1 MQISKEGEKFLIDT
15 KVYLITK
22 GIKEEDVD
30 AFLEDAELHLIE
42 GEKEGKTVSDIFGD
56 SPKEYA
62 EELAKEMEKD
72 KGGSIKSILAMII
85 GIGGYWL
92 LSNILFENP
101 NHEFTLTNVQLIGYP
116 IVLMITIVGTIFAFK
131 ISSFKSKIIEFSII
145 YIAALLPILLLVL
158 LMFMNKWYGTPVLQ
172 LTTMQSYI
180 LAGVILLV
188 LLIGEAYILGW
199 IGILAVIVPLF
210 IMFVFKGLGEKNPY
224 WGMLESLL
232 LYGSLYVLMRWSF
245 KNEEKK
251 IVS

>member
-1 MQISKEGEKFLIDT
+1 MKISKEGEKFLIDT

-30 AFLEDAELHLIE
+30 AFLEDAEFHLIE

-72 KGGSIKSILAMII
+72 KGGSIKSILGMII

-92 LSNILFENP
+92 LTNILFGSP

-131 ISSFKSKIIEFSII
+131 MSSLKSKIKEFSII
-145 YIAALLPILLLVL
+145 YVAALLPILLLVL

-180 LAGVILLV
+180 LAGIVLLV

-199 IGILAVIVPLF
+199 IGILAVIVPLL
-210 IMFVFKGLGEKNPY
+210 IMFVFKELGKQNPY
-224 WGMLESLL
+224 WGMLEPLL
-232 LYGSLYVLMRWSF
+232 LYGSLYVLMRWSM

-251 IVS
+251 TVS

>member
-1 MQISKEGEKFLIDT
+1 MKISKEGEKFLIDT

-72 KGGSIKSILAMII
+72 KSGSIKSVLGMII

-92 LSNILFENP
+92 LTNILFGNS
-101 NHEFTLTNVQLIGYP
+101 NQQFTLTNVQVIGYP
-116 IVLMITIVGTIFAFK
+116 IVLIITIIGTVFAFRM
-131 ISSFKSKIIEFSII
+131 SSFKSKLVEFGII
-145 YIAALLPILLLVL
+145 YVIVMIPILLLVL

-172 LTTMQSYI
+172 LTTIQSYI

-199 IGILAVIVPLF
+199 IGILTVIVPLF
-210 IMFVFKGLGEKNPY
+210 IMFVFKELGKNNPY
-224 WGMLESLL
+224 WGMLEPLL
-232 LYGSLYVLMRWSF
+232 LYGSLYVLMRWSL
-245 KNEEKK
+245 KIEEKK
-251 IVS
+251 TVS

>member
-1 MQISKEGEKFLIDT
+1 MQVSKEGEKFLIDT

-42 GEKEGKTVSDIFGD
+42 GEKKGKTVSDIFGD

-62 EELAKEMEKD
+62 EELANEMEKD
-72 KGGSIKSILAMII
+72 KGGSIKTILGMII

-92 LSNILFENP
+92 LTNILFESP

-116 IVLMITIVGTIFAFK
+116 IVLMITIVAIIFAFK
-131 ISSFKSKIIEFSII
+131 MSSFKSKIKEFSII
-145 YIAALLPILLLVL
+145 YVAALLPILLLVL

-180 LAGVILLV
+180 LAGIVLLV
-188 LLIGEAYILGW
+188 LLIGEAFILGW
-199 IGILAVIVPLF
+199 IGILAVIVPLL
-210 IMFVFKGLGEKNPY
+210 IMFVFKELGKQNPY
-224 WGMLESLL
+224 WGILEPLL
-232 LYGSLYVLMRWSF
+232 LYGSLYVLMRWSL

-251 IVS
+251 TVS

>member
-22 GIKEEDVD
+22 GMKEEDVD

-42 GEKEGKTVSDIFGD
+42 GEKDGKTVKDIFGD

-62 EELAKEMEKD
+62 EELAKEMEKY

-92 LSNILFENP
+92 LTNILFENP

-131 ISSFKSKIIEFSII
+131 MSSFKSKVKEFSII
-145 YIAALLPILLLVL
+145 YVASLLPILLLVL

-251 IVS
+251 TVS

>member
-22 GIKEEDVD
+22 GMKEEDVD

-42 GEKEGKTVSDIFGD
+42 GEKEGKTVKDIFGD

-92 LSNILFENP
+92 LTNILFENP

-131 ISSFKSKIIEFSII
+131 MSSFKSKIKEFSII
-145 YIAALLPILLLVL
+145 YVASLLPILLLVL

-180 LAGVILLV
+180 LAGIVLLV

-199 IGILAVIVPLF
+199 IGILAVIVPLV
-210 IMFVFKGLGEKNPY
+210 IMFLFKALGEKNPY
-224 WGMLESLL
+224 WGMLESVL
-232 LYGSLYVLMRWSF
+232 LYGSLYVLMRWSL

-251 IVS
+251 TVS

>member
-1 MQISKEGEKFLIDT
+1 MKISKEGEKFLIDT

-30 AFLEDAELHLIE
+30 AFLEDAEFHLIE

-56 SPKEYA
+56 LPKEYA

-72 KGGSIKSILAMII
+72 KGGSIKSILGMII

-92 LSNILFENP
+92 LTNILFGSP

-131 ISSFKSKIIEFSII
+131 MSSFKSKIKEFSII
-145 YIAALLPILLLVL
+145 YVAALLPILLLVL

-180 LAGVILLV
+180 LAGIVLLV

-199 IGILAVIVPLF
+199 IGILAVIVPLL
-210 IMFVFKGLGEKNPY
+210 IMFVFKELGKQNPY
-224 WGMLESLL
+224 WGMLEPLL
-232 LYGSLYVLMRWSF
+232 LYGSLYVLMRWSM

-251 IVS
+251 TVS

>member
-22 GIKEEDVD
+22 GIKEDDVD

-42 GEKEGKTVSDIFGD
+42 GEKEGKTVKDIFGD

-72 KGGSIKSILAMII
+72 KGGSIKSILGMII

-92 LSNILFENP
+92 LTNILFENP
-101 NHEFTLTNVQLIGYP
+101 NYEFTLTNVQLIGYP
-116 IVLMITIVGTIFAFK
+116 IVLMITIVGTILAFK
-131 ISSFKSKIIEFSII
+131 MSSFKSKIKEFSII
-145 YIAALLPILLLVL
+145 YVASLLPILLLVL

-180 LAGVILLV
+180 LAGIVLLV

-199 IGILAVIVPLF
+199 IGILAVIVPLL
-210 IMFVFKGLGEKNPY
+210 IMFVFKELGKQNPY
-224 WGMLESLL
+224 WGMLEPLL

-251 IVS
+251 TVS

>member
-42 GEKEGKTVSDIFGD
+42 GEQEGKTVRDIFGD

-62 EELAKEMEKD
+62 EELAKEMERD
-72 KGGSIKSILAMII
+72 KSGSIKSILGMII

-92 LSNILFENP
+92 LTNILFENP

-116 IVLMITIVGTIFAFK
+116 IVLMVTVGGIIFAFK
-131 ISSFKSKIIEFSII
+131 MSSFKSKIKEFSII
-145 YIAALLPILLLVL
+145 YVASLLPILLLVL
-158 LMFMNKWYGTPVLQ
+158 LMFMNKRYGTPVLQ

-180 LAGVILLV
+180 LAGTILIV
-188 LLIGEAYILGW
+188 LLIAEAYILGW
-199 IGILAVIVPLF
+199 IGILAVIVPLL
-210 IMFVFKGLGEKNPY
+210 IMFVFKELGKQNPY
-224 WGMLESLL
+224 LGMLEPIL
-232 LYGSLYVLMRWSF
+232 LYGSLYVLMKWSL

-251 IVS
+251 TVS